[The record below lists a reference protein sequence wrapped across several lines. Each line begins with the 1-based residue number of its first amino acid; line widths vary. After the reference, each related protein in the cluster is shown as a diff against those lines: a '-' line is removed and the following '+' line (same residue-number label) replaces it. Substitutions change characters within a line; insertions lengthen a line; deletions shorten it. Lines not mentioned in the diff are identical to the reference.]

1 MNALR
6 NSNETFLSLQDAYVE
21 KSADDVDV
29 MLCTS
34 SSSLV
39 KPRAERILNK
49 NLKKDIPPP
58 WANNTADNW
67 RNRFER
73 NNTLTSCFS
82 SYNSLNCD
90 EEAFAIFNILYA
102 ATE

>member
-1 MNALR
+1 M
-6 NSNETFLSLQDAYVE
+6 E

-29 MLCTS
+29 TLCTS

-58 WANNTADNW
+58 WGNNTADNW

-73 NNTLTSCFS
+73 TLQFGFCLFVCLFCFV
-82 SYNSLNCD
+82 L
-90 EEAFAIFNILYA
+90 
-102 ATE
+102 